1 MIQDRSFADR
11 FHNGKWQVS
20 TAGGS
25 WRHDGKGLFYLSL
38 DKKITSAEISMDA
51 SRLVVG
57 NVAPLFQV
65 NVAMSLG
72 WFYDV
77 STDGKRFV
85 VLNQDPRQAAEPL
98 ALVVNWPALLKKQ

>member
-38 DKKITSAEISMDA
+38 DKRITSAGIPMDA

-85 VLNQDPRQAAEPL
+85 VLNLGVSASTPRG
-98 ALVVNWPALLKKQ
+98 LKEIASRLNKSS

>member
-25 WRHDGKGLFYLSL
+25 WRHDGKGLFYRSL
-38 DKKITSAEISMDA
+38 DKRITSAGISMDA

-85 VLNQDPRQAAEPL
+85 VLNQDPRRGCRAPGARGQL
-98 ALVVNWPALLKKQ
+98 ACAP